1 MTCVLGYNMMH
12 KSFILK
18 GKEQMGKDLQ
28 GNELGTGITQ
38 RKTGIYELRYINKLG
53 KRISVTSKDL
63 KTLMEKYSK
72 QLVKEEKEYTKSPY
86 TLDEWFDEW
95 LNIYKSSTKEATQLI
110 YKRVYNQFLKEKIGS
125 KNLSEITNKDIQSIL
140 NENSSY
146 SYEVKNKIR
155 ILVTDMYNK
164 AFVNDYISNVP
175 TRGLRVSGNKKRKPI
190 LTLTQEQQKLFFD
203 YAKGTFHYNLYVVAI
218 NTGLRLGELVC
229 LTEKDLDFD
238 NKLIHVKKTL
248 KYDES
253 LSSSHKHFFI
263 STPKTESSYRDVPM
277 TSFCEEALKKQL
289 VQKQVVTRKAP
300 VHKKVNKEFEDLI
313 FTTRHNTPINAEDI
327 NSDIRKIINDINC
340 IQNEL
345 EELPKFSM
353 HTFRHTFA
361 TRCFEANIPLKTIQA
376 YLGHANLSMTSDL
389 YTSILDET
397 KTKQIGNLEELLEE
411 IDGVKVG

>member
-1 MTCVLGYNMMH
+1 
-12 KSFILK
+12 
-18 GKEQMGKDLQ
+18 MGKDLQ

-53 KRISVTSKDL
+53 KRISITSKDL

-86 TLDEWFDEW
+86 TLNEWFDEW
-95 LNIYKSSTKEATQLI
+95 LKIYKSATKEATQLI
-110 YKRVYNQFLKEKIGS
+110 YLRIYNQFLRNTLGD
-125 KNLSEITNKDIQSIL
+125 KNLSDITNKDIQTVL
-140 NENSSY
+140 NDNSSY

-155 ILVTDMYNK
+155 ILISDMYNK
-164 AFVNDYISNVP
+164 AFMNDYVSNIP
-175 TRGLRVSGNKKRKPI
+175 TRGLRVSGANKRKQI
-190 LTLTQEQQKLFFD
+190 ITLTQEQQKLFFD
-203 YAKGTFHYNLYVVAI
+203 YAKGTFYYNLYVVAI

-229 LTEKDLDFD
+229 LTEKELDFD
-238 NKLIHVKKTL
+238 NKVIHVKKTL
-248 KYDES
+248 KYDET
-253 LSSSHKHFFI
+253 LSTSHKHFFV
-263 STPKTESSYRDVPM
+263 STPKTESSYRDIPM

-289 VQKQVVTRKAP
+289 VQKQIVTRKAP
-300 VHKKVNKEFEDLI
+300 AHKKVEKEFENLI

-327 NSDIRKIINDINC
+327 NSDIRRIINDVNY

-376 YLGHANLSMTSDL
+376 YLGHATLSMTSDL
-389 YTSILDET
+389 YTSILDAT
-397 KTKQIGNLEELLEE
+397 KSKQIGNLEELLSE
-411 IDGVKVG
+411 IDGAKVG